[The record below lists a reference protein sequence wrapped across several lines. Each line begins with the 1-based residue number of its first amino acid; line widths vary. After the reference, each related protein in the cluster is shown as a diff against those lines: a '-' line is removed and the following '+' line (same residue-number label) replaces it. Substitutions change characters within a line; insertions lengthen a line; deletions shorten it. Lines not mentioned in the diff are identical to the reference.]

1 MCARACVL
9 AVRSSFLFVL
19 PLLLPPSPDHRPPT
33 LSHRPRSATGS
44 RAHLTPS
51 SAGRRCHRRP
61 GHRRRPC
68 PAASSSHR
76 LRSMPVPI
84 LRPPCGWCLRPTF
97 DQRRPNSSS
106 SPTSPPP
113 RDRLL
118 TATARSSPSPL
129 ICTYTSEFAHWNVL
143 MVQMFECY
151 RWNAWLGWTSAV
163 QIRLKCY
170 QNFKWLMS
178 CLNVSWNVW
187 MLSGLL
193 HVVILIPIEN

>member
-1 MCARACVL
+1 VSWLSDPVFCSSSRSCCRPHPTTVLPRSVTVLARPLARAPTRHHPQPAVDAIVVQATDVVL
-9 AVRSSFLFVL
+9 VR
-19 PLLLPPSPDHRPPT
+19 LPPRVIAS
-33 LSHRPRSATGS
+33 
-44 RAHLTPS
+44 
-51 SAGRRCHRRP
+51 GRL
-61 GHRRRPC
+61 
-68 PAASSSHR
+68 

-84 LRPPCGWCLRPTF
+84 LRPLCGWCLRPTF

-118 TATARSSPSPL
+118 TTTARSSPSPL

-193 HVVILIPIEN
+193 HIVILIPIEN